1 MRKLFEEGQPVRTVF
16 TMREIWVHVHEIRH
30 DIGKAYSR
38 QDHLIVLGV
47 LRGSLEDFR
56 PVG

>member
-16 TMREIWVHVHEIRH
+16 TMREIWVRVHEIRH
-30 DIGKAYSR
+30 DIEKTYSR

-47 LRGSLEDFR
+47 LRGSLEDFC